1 MRTVERFEA
10 VCFGVCLA
18 VLAGGIMVAACTARE
33 TAKDA
38 YTVQS
43 KACLAAYDD
52 AAHQKSCLEYVRAR
66 WTEAG
71 APAAAPGDAGHE

>member
-1 MRTVERFEA
+1 MKYIA
-10 VCFGVCLA
+10 I
-18 VLAGGIMVAACTARE
+18 VLALAACTARE

-43 KACLAAYDD
+43 HACLVAYDTKADQEACLA
-52 AAHQKSCLEYVRAR
+52 KVRAK

-71 APAAAPGDAGHE
+71 APAADGGAP